1 MVECAFA
8 DEVLH
13 AGKFCA
19 TIARARV
26 AHFHRRRFIPT
37 PRDDTATVSFVKF
50 EGKTYA
56 VTARHVIEAFAAQ
69 AAAEGIVNESYF
81 LPAAPGV
88 ELHPTFISPPAQW
101 PDKDP
106 DIALRQIDDDLSA
119 YIGKEAFP
127 LMREPKPEFP
137 IRYAAAIGFP
147 TLEKSENKSG
157 GVSMRGVHAI
167 AEGVGSREDADQLQF
182 FSELFERVPVSS
194 LSGVSGGPVF
204 WSDGEHFGLIGFVK
218 QALDVNP
225 VEGEQTI
232 YAGPRVSFVCQRTSF
247 DLFARWAEY
256 ANTEMPKRREV
267 LNRWAEAQ
275 MAKTKAGR
283 QQPNGNS
290 AGS

>member
-1 MVECAFA
+1 MAEYAFA
-8 DEVLH
+8 DEMLH

-19 TIARARV
+19 TIARARM
-26 AHFHRRRFIPT
+26 ADFHRRRFVPT
-37 PRDDTATVSFVKF
+37 PTDDTATVSFVKF
-50 EGKTYA
+50 DGKTYA

-69 AAAEGIVNESYF
+69 AAAERIENESYF
-81 LPAAPGV
+81 LPAVPGV

-106 DIALRQIDDDLSA
+106 DIALRQIDDDLPA

-137 IRYAAAIGFP
+137 IRYAGAVGFP

-167 AEGVGSREDADQLQF
+167 AEGVGSGEDADQLQF
-182 FSELFERVPVSS
+182 FSELSERLPVSS

-204 WSDGEHFGLIGFVK
+204 WSNGEHLGLIQFVK

-225 VEGEQTI
+225 VEDEKTI
-232 YAGPRVSFVCQRTSF
+232 YSGPRVSFICQRTSF
-247 DLFARWAEY
+247 VLFARWAEY
-256 ANTEMPKRREV
+256 ANMEMPKRREA

-275 MAKTKAGR
+275 MAKMKAEG
-283 QQPNGNS
+283 Q
-290 AGS
+290 